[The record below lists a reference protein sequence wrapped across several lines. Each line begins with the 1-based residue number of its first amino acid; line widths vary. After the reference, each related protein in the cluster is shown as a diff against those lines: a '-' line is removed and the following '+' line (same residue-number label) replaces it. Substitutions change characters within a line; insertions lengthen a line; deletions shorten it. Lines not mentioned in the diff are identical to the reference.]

1 MTTQIL
7 WNGAK
12 AVLRGKFIA
21 KPQETR
27 KTLNRQANFTLNTT
41 VKRRRTPRKKKKK
54 KQQKER
60 NHKDQNRDNLK
71 TNKGNNSKDQ

>member
-27 KTLNRQANFTLNTT
+27 KALNRQANFTPKTT
-41 VKRRRTPRKKKKK
+41 GKRRRTPRNNNNKKLAEGKK
-54 KQQKER
+54 
-60 NHKDQNRDNLK
+60 
-71 TNKGNNSKDQ
+71 

>member
-27 KTLNRQANFTLNTT
+27 KTLNRQANFTPKTNG
-41 VKRRRTPRKKKKK
+41 KRTKKKPKVSRR
-54 KQQKER
+54 KEII
-60 NHKDQNRDNLK
+60 KI
-71 TNKGNNSKDQ
+71 